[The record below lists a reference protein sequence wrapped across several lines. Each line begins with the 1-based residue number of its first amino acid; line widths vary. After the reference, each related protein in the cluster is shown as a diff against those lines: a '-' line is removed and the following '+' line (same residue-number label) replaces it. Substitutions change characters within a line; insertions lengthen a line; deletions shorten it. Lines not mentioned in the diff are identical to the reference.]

1 MHRDEPEPVA
11 RRRVPLGEGV
21 QQDDV
26 ARDDRGDAVEALD
39 EGRVGGVVDHEQV
52 GPVGLDDPAQ
62 LLQTLR
68 PHRAAVGVARVD
80 EEEDLDPRVTQHVES
95 ALVEPV
101 RLVGHGLDLHDVEPD
116 PLEDRDLEVRRVGR
130 GGDRDGV
137 TRADDPVHLERR
149 EDVGHGRRAAL
160 GGEHVEPVVV
170 VERRTREPQH
180 VALGH
185 LLEVRLHPVRRR
197 VSEPEHGPDQL
208 VHPLVGVEPEL
219 TDRELHGAAEE
230 GGAHVGA
237 HVLGEVG
244 EEALVDPGDRR
255 HLAPDVGGAVCVRLL
270 RGEQAEA
277 EERRSRFGDGP
288 VRLSP
293 PRVDHGPARSRVRPP
308 RSSTGV
314 RTRRRPGRL
323 LPSLVSPS
331 VVANRAP
338 TLPRRWSARRD
349 PGA

>member
-26 ARDDRGDAVEALD
+26 ARDDRGDAVEVLD
-39 EGRVGGVVDHEQV
+39 ERRVGGVVDDEQV

-62 LLQTLR
+62 LVQPLR
-68 PHRAAVGVARVD
+68 PHRPAVGVAGVD
-80 EEEDLDPRVTQHVES
+80 EEEDLDPRVAQDLER

-149 EDVGHGRRAAL
+149 EDVGHRRRAAL

-170 VERRTREPQH
+170 VERRTREPH
-180 VALGH
+180 DVALGH

-197 VSEPEHGPDQL
+197 VPEPEHGPDQL

-219 TDRELHGAAEE
+219 ARPRTPRRCGGRRCPCRCARPRRGWR
-230 GGAHVGA
+230 GGARGSRRP
-237 HVLGEVG
+237 
-244 EEALVDPGDRR
+244 EA
-255 HLAPDVGGAVCVRLL
+255 
-270 RGEQAEA
+270 
-277 EERRSRFGDGP
+277 SRP
-288 VRLSP
+288 
-293 PRVDHGPARSRVRPP
+293 
-308 RSSTGV
+308 
-314 RTRRRPGRL
+314 RRRWCCMCPPPAWRTGRGGRTPL
-323 LPSLVSPS
+323 AV
-331 VVANRAP
+331 R
-338 TLPRRWSARRD
+338 
-349 PGA
+349 